1 MVKGSTD
8 SLTGLELLD
17 ALVDQYAAE
26 GSVQM
31 MHKSVALAALSQQL
45 ALQMTKDW
53 PASLTSI
60 IDGTVKQGAFQNPLR
75 SSTWSTYSLKYQLE
89 GFFFKF

>member
-1 MVKGSTD
+1 MVRSSTD

-31 MHKSVALAALSQQL
+31 MHKSVALAALSHQL

-60 IDGTVKQGAFQNPLR
+60 IDKSVEQGTFQNSLR
-75 SSTWSTYSLKYQLE
+75 NSTWIILTERKV
-89 GFFFKF
+89 FF